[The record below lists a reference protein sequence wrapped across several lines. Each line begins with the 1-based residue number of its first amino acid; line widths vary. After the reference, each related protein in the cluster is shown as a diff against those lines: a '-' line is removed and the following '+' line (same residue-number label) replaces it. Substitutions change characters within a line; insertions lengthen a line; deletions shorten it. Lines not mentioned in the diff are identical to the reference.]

1 MYYFCTEF
9 NKHAKQAIKNLAAK
23 LKKII
28 QLTKKNEEK
37 MKKLMFI
44 CNVIFSAILAGLA
57 ISYTIG
63 SLVMAGWQSWHVA
76 FIAIS
81 LLTIALV
88 RISIIELRKCI
99 NDEK

>member
-1 MYYFCTEF
+1 
-9 NKHAKQAIKNLAAK
+9 
-23 LKKII
+23 
-28 QLTKKNEEK
+28 

-44 CNVIFSAILAGLA
+44 CNVIFSAILAGLV

-63 SLVMAGWQSWHVA
+63 SLIMAGWQSWHIA
-76 FIAIS
+76 FIAMS

-88 RISIIELRKCI
+88 KISIKELRECI

>member
-1 MYYFCTEF
+1 M
-9 NKHAKQAIKNLAAK
+9 AAK

-28 QLTKKNEEK
+28 QLTKKNDEK

-44 CNVIFSAILAGLA
+44 SNVIFSAILAGCA
-57 ISYTIG
+57 ISYTIL
-63 SLVMAGWQSWHVA
+63 SLIQVGWQSWHVA
-76 FIAIS
+76 FLAIS

-88 RISIIELRKCI
+88 RMSVRELKQCI

>member
-1 MYYFCTEF
+1 MYYLCTEF
-9 NKHAKQAIKNLAAK
+9 NKHAKQTIKNLAAK

-44 CNVIFSAILAGLA
+44 SNVIFSAILAGLA

-63 SLVMAGWQSWHVA
+63 SLVMAGWQSWHIA
-76 FIAIS
+76 FVVIS
-81 LLTIALV
+81 LLSIALV
-88 RISIIELRKCI
+88 CTSVRELKQCI
-99 NDEK
+99 NNEK

>member
-1 MYYFCTEF
+1 
-9 NKHAKQAIKNLAAK
+9 
-23 LKKII
+23 
-28 QLTKKNEEK
+28 

-44 CNVIFSAILAGLA
+44 SNVIFSAILAGLA

-63 SLVMAGWQSWHVA
+63 SLIMAGWHSWHIA

-88 RISIIELRKCI
+88 RMSVSELKQCI

>member
-1 MYYFCTEF
+1 
-9 NKHAKQAIKNLAAK
+9 
-23 LKKII
+23 
-28 QLTKKNEEK
+28 

-44 CNVIFSAILAGLA
+44 SNVILSAILAGLA

-63 SLVMAGWQSWHVA
+63 SLIMAGWQSWHIA

-88 RISIIELRKCI
+88 KISVKELRECI
-99 NDEK
+99 ND

>member
-1 MYYFCTEF
+1 M
-9 NKHAKQAIKNLAAK
+9 AAK
-23 LKKII
+23 LKKKN

-44 CNVIFSAILAGLA
+44 SNVIFSAILAGLA

-63 SLVMAGWQSWHVA
+63 SLIMAGWQSWHIAFVA
-76 FIAIS
+76 IC

-88 RISIIELRKCI
+88 KISINELK
-99 NDEK
+99 NELSK

>member
-1 MYYFCTEF
+1 M
-9 NKHAKQAIKNLAAK
+9 AAK

-44 CNVIFSAILAGLA
+44 SNVIFSATLAGLA

-63 SLVMAGWQSWHVA
+63 SLIKAGWQSWHIA

-88 RISIIELRKCI
+88 KNSVCELKKCI

>member
-1 MYYFCTEF
+1 M
-9 NKHAKQAIKNLAAK
+9 AAK

-44 CNVIFSAILAGLA
+44 SNVIFSAILAGLA

-63 SLVMAGWQSWHVA
+63 SIIMAGWQSWHIGFVA
-76 FIAIS
+76 IAIIS
-81 LLTIALV
+81 VLMLV
-88 RISIIELRKCI
+88 LAVKDAIKVFNS
-99 NDEK
+99 

>member
-1 MYYFCTEF
+1 M
-9 NKHAKQAIKNLAAK
+9 AAK

-44 CNVIFSAILAGLA
+44 SNVIFSAILAGLA

-63 SLVMAGWQSWHVA
+63 SLIKAGWQSWHIA
-76 FIAIS
+76 FVAIS

-88 RISIIELRKCI
+88 RISVRGLIAELK
-99 NDEK
+99 K